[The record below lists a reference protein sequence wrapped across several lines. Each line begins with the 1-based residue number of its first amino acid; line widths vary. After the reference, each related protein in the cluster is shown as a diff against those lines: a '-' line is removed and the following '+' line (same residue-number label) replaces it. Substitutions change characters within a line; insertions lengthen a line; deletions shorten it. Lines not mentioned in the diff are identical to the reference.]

1 MDISPYKYDP
11 PYIYMKQEK
20 YPSIRPLE
28 LIAETVNSSDVHCFI
43 FILNIKSNFLELL
56 RENDVVD
63 IYWMKSLD
71 SWIDKKMM
79 IYYPSL
85 KGGISAVVK
94 MKKPFSM
101 DSLKEVYYQ
110 PLGKNYPLGEI
121 IVASSGEIP
130 NSVLDAFFESAIGE
144 SDVPSRYLNIIF
156 ATVGLWSYAC
166 EYADDPSVSPSDVV
180 IIGRKSDLTKG
191 ALDWGEKFDPMTGES
206 IS

>member
-11 PYIYMKQEK
+11 PYIYMRQEK
-20 YPSIRPLE
+20 YPSTRPLE
-28 LIAETVNSSDVHCFI
+28 FIAETVNNSDVHCFI
-43 FILNIKSNFLELL
+43 FILNIQSSFFELL
-56 RENDVVD
+56 RRDDVVD

-94 MKKPFSM
+94 IKKPFSM
-101 DSLKEVYYQ
+101 DSLRKVYYQ

-121 IVASSGEIP
+121 IVTSSDEIAD
-130 NSVLDAFFESAIGE
+130 SVLGAFFESAIGE
-144 SDVPSRYLNIIF
+144 SDAPFRYLDIIF

-166 EYADDPSVSPSDVV
+166 EYAEDPGVSPSDVV

-191 ALDWGEKFDPMTGES
+191 AFNWGEKFDPITGKNVS
-206 IS
+206 